1 MNAHSWPWN
10 WKLKNKL
17 WSQTSQKVLKI
28 QISKELKFFFFM
40 NFLQFSIICWHMTYS
55 KDNTECSLLM
65 WESVIQS
72 NAAIRKNR
80 SPFETKISFTNF
92 KQLRI
97 NGNGWVGERISLG
110 LCVYLPLSLYHI
122 SLVMCVSQE
131 GEHSSQAICVPLPEN
146 TYP

>member
-1 MNAHSWPWN
+1 MLILDLGIEN
-10 WKLKNKL
+10 WKTNSGLKRLKRC
-17 WSQTSQKVLKI
+17 QKFKSQKG
-28 QISKELKFFFFM
+28 SDFFFM

-122 SLVMCVSQE
+122 SLVMCVSRE

>member
-1 MNAHSWPWN
+1 MFIAD
-10 WKLKNKL
+10 
-17 WSQTSQKVLKI
+17 VR
-28 QISKELKFFFFM
+28 
-40 NFLQFSIICWHMTYS
+40 
-55 KDNTECSLLM
+55 ECDT
-65 WESVIQS
+65 S

-80 SPFETKISFTNF
+80 SPFETKIFFTNF
-92 KQLRI
+92 KQSRI

-122 SLVMCVSQE
+122 SLAMCVFRV